1 MESNDASVV
10 NPMDQ
15 ICELLDVADGEE
27 AVFQVRI
34 LRGEVD
40 RLRGLLSSI
49 AVASVVMIGGQPLF
63 VQVPP
68 IIPQR
73 EYPTEV
79 LEMVRD
85 ALVDASTSLRL
96 PIQQSRTP
104 AHAPDEALRSEASAK
119 PPGGTGGRSAGAGVP
134 NEHKSD

>member
-1 MESNDASVV
+1 MESNFDAI
-10 NPMDQ
+10 DDFEQ
-15 ICELLDVADGEE
+15 ICRLLEVDTLEE
-27 AVFQVRI
+27 AVSQVRI
-34 LRGEVD
+34 LKGEIE
-40 RLRGLLSSI
+40 RLRALLNSI
-49 AVASVVMIGGQPLF
+49 AITSVVMIGGQPLF
-63 VQVPP
+63 VQMPP

-104 AHAPDEALRSEASAK
+104 AYAPDEALRSEASAK

>member
-1 MESNDASVV
+1 MPRNNSD
-10 NPMDQ
+10 PIDDIDQ
-15 ICELLDVADGEE
+15 ICKELEVDTSGE
-27 AVFQVRI
+27 AVIQVRV
-34 LRGEVD
+34 LKSELE
-40 RLRGLLSSI
+40 RLRTLLNSI
-49 AVASVVMIGGQPLF
+49 TITSVVMIGGQPLF
-63 VQVPP
+63 VQMPP

-104 AHAPDEALRSEASAK
+104 AHAPE
-119 PPGGTGGRSAGAGVP
+119 RSAGAGVP